1 MALRIVVIGASH
13 WHGAFDAAYLRLFA
27 QMPSVEVVGVHD
39 DDPAMAADRASIV
52 GATAYT
58 DARQMIETERPD
70 FALSL
75 GTHAAMPAL
84 HQLCLDHKL
93 PFLTEKPMGRNAG
106 EVRPVVE
113 RIEREGLY
121 AAVALP
127 NRLGPIYD
135 RAKTMIEQGAFGKLV
150 YLHFRIIR
158 PTLNRYPEYD
168 SPWMLDPAI
177 SGGGCLRNLGPHLFD
192 LFLSLTGEDAE
203 VEAATTSFRGHD
215 AAIEDYAA
223 VTLRSESGIV
233 GTLEAG
239 YTYPTEG
246 TDMEFRIAGS
256 EAILRF
262 DRAGAIVVRATG
274 EEELAK
280 SAEALLAGYEALLP
294 ETIERFQ
301 RGDPPIATPRDCLR
315 AVELIDAA
323 YRLAGAP
330 WA

>member
-1 MALRIVVIGASH
+1 MALRIVVLGAGH

-27 QMPSVEVVGVHD
+27 RMPAVEVVGVHD
-39 DDPAMAADRASIV
+39 DKPAVAADRARIV

-58 DARQMIETERPD
+58 DARQMIETEQPD

-75 GTHAAMPAL
+75 GTHATMPAL
-84 HQLCLDHKL
+84 HRLCLDYRL
-93 PFLTEKPMGRNAG
+93 PFMTEKPMGRHAD

-121 AAVALP
+121 VAVALP
-127 NRLGPIYD
+127 NRLGSIYA
-135 RAKTMIEQGAFGKLV
+135 RAKAMLAEGAFGTPV

-158 PTLNRYPEYD
+158 PTLNRYPQYD

-177 SGGGCLRNLGPHLFD
+177 SGGGCLRNLGPHPFD
-192 LFLSLTGEDAE
+192 VFLSLTGEAAE
-203 VEAATTSFRGHD
+203 VTAATISFRGHD

-223 VTLRSESGIV
+223 VTLRSASGIV
-233 GTLEAG
+233 GTLETG

-246 TDMEFRIAGS
+246 TDMELRIAGS

-262 DRAGAIVVRATG
+262 DRAGAIIARATG
-274 EEELAK
+274 EEELAT
-280 SAEALLAGYEALLP
+280 SAEALAGYDALLS
-294 ETIERFQ
+294 ETIERFR